1 MQRYKYRAKWY
12 ESSLF
17 LFCFVQSEAI
27 SRGWLDVASGNG
39 VVSKET
45 LEKKQSRSTRSQ
57 N

>member
-1 MQRYKYRAKWY
+1 MQRYKYRAKCY

-45 LEKKQSRSTRSQ
+45 LEKKQSRSTR
-57 N
+57 